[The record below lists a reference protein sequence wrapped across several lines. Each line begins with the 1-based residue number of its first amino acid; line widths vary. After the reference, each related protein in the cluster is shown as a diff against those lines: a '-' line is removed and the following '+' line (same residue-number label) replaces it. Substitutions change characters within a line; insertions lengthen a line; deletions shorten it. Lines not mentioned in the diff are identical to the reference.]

1 MVFDRDG
8 GHEMTHFVRYD
19 DGGNVIATGTM
30 PANLIAQQKGKLLA
44 VAGKV
49 DRTTQYIAN
58 GAVCDYTPVELAAK
72 NDMPRGWTWKMP
84 ERMAIDARSDAQRAA
99 DALNAVLDARR
110 AAYPDLCTFADAM
123 YWAARGD
130 GSKLLNYY
138 SQIDAVK
145 AAHPKP

>member
-1 MVFDRDG
+1 
-8 GHEMTHFVRYD
+8 
-19 DGGNVIATGTM
+19 
-30 PANLIAQQKGKLLA
+30 
-44 VAGKV
+44 
-49 DRTTQYIAN
+49 
-58 GAVCDYTPVELAAK
+58 
-72 NDMPRGWTWKMP
+72 MP

>member
-1 MVFDRDG
+1 
-8 GHEMTHFVRYD
+8 MTHFVRYD
-19 DGGNVIATGTM
+19 DSGNVIATGTM

-44 VAGKV
+44 VAAKV

-58 GAVCDYTPVELAAK
+58 GAVCDYTPAELAAK
-72 NDMPRGWTWKMP
+72 NNMPRGWTWKMP
-84 ERMAIDARSDAQRAA
+84 ERMAI
-99 DALNAVLDARR
+99 DARR